1 LIFLWGVGGLGRLEN
16 SGGRYKMKWWRNL
29 RVCSGIGGVCIE
41 WVLGIG
47 MKEFVFQWRWGLKR
61 RETPGVR
68 GLQHHRVVMTLV
80 SLGTL

>member
-1 LIFLWGVGGLGRLEN
+1 MGARDWDE
-16 SGGRYKMKWWRNL
+16 
-29 RVCSGIGGVCIE
+29 RVCFSVA
-41 WVLGIG
+41 L
-47 MKEFVFQWRWGLKR
+47 GLKK